1 MTADTSTQR
10 AGLQNWVKIAAMNQA
25 LTSKVRI
32 WDLPTRIFHWSLV
45 FLVIGMVVSGL
56 RGGGA
61 MEWHMRMGY
70 AVLSLLM
77 FRIVWGLVG
86 GRWSRFASFIYAPSA
101 VLAYLKGQGKPEHS
115 AGHNPLGAGSVFA
128 MLLFLLAQIG
138 SGLMADDE
146 IATNGPLTK
155 FVSNA
160 TVSLAT
166 NYHKNIGKWVLAL
179 LVVLHIA
186 AILFYLIKKRENLVR
201 PMLIGDKELAQPVAA
216 ARDDT
221 ASRTLALVIF
231 ALCAGAVAYGVK
243 LAG

>member
-146 IATNGPLTK
+146 IATSGPLTK

>member
-1 MTADTSTQR
+1 MNTPATTITTQ
-10 AGLQNWVKIAAMNQA
+10 N
-25 LTSKVRI
+25 VRI

-70 AVLSLLM
+70 AVLSLLL
-77 FRIVWGLVG
+77 FRIIWGLVG
-86 GRWSRFASFIYAPSA
+86 GRWSRFASFIYAPST
-101 VLAYLKGQGKPEHS
+101 VIAYLKGQGKPEHS

-146 IATNGPLTK
+146 IATSGPLTK

-179 LVVLHIA
+179 LVLLHLA
-186 AILFYLIKKRENLVR
+186 AIVFYLVKKRENLVR
-201 PMLIGDKELAQPVAA
+201 PMLRGDKDMAQPVEP
-216 ARDDT
+216 ARDDA
-221 ASRTLALVIF
+221 ASRLLGLVIF
-231 ALCAGAVAYGVK
+231 VLCAGAVAYAVK
-243 LAG
+243 LAGG

>member
-1 MTADTSTQR
+1 
-10 AGLQNWVKIAAMNQA
+10 MNQA
-25 LTSKVRI
+25 ATSKVRI

-70 AVLSLLM
+70 AVLSLLL

-86 GRWSRFASFIYAPSA
+86 GRWSRFASFIYAPST

-146 IATNGPLTK
+146 IATSGPLTK

-166 NYHKNIGKWVLAL
+166 NYHKNYGKWVLAV
-179 LVVLHIA
+179 LVLLHIA
-186 AILFYLIKKRENLVR
+186 AILFYLIKKRENLVQ
-201 PMLIGDKELAQPVAA
+201 PMLKGDKTMAQPVEP
-216 ARDDT
+216 ARDDA
-221 ASRTLALVIF
+221 ASRSLALGVF